1 MFRLRKPST
10 EAIRRFLDSQARLP
24 YSYAAVGATS
34 AAPPAGYAVD
44 HTRIQLGVGS
54 SVFADAKGALER
66 WQQFQLGW
74 VEPCWPDTAI
84 EPGQVVGVLA
94 RAYGVW
100 SLNAC
105 RIVYVVDERGPVTR
119 FGFAYGTLPE
129 HLESGEERFT
139 IEWRHVDDEVWYD
152 ILAFSR
158 PNQLAARVAYP
169 IVRRLQRRFARNSA
183 RAMVQAT
190 GTPNAPASQPG

>member
-1 MFRLRKPST
+1 MLRLRKPST
-10 EAIRRFLDSQARLP
+10 EAVRRLLESQARLP
-24 YSYAAVGATS
+24 FSYPAVAATS
-34 AAPPAGYAVD
+34 ASPPAGYVVD
-44 HTRIQLGVGS
+44 HTRVQLGVGPA
-54 SVFADAKGALER
+54 VFEKGKAALKR
-66 WQQFQLGW
+66 WQHFQLGW

-94 RAYGVW
+94 RVGCVW
-100 SLNAC
+100 WMNAC

-139 IEWRHVDDEVWYD
+139 VEWRHADDEVWYD

-158 PNQLAARVAYP
+158 PNQLVARVGYP
-169 IVRRLQRRFARNSA
+169 LTRRFQRRFARNSA
-183 RAMVQAT
+183 EAIVKAT
-190 GTPNAPASQPG
+190 STPTSVM

>member
-1 MFRLRKPST
+1 MFHLRKPSM
-10 EAIRRFLDSQARLP
+10 EAVRRFLDWQARLEF
-24 YSYAAVGATS
+24 SYPAVGATS

-54 SVFADAKGALER
+54 SVFAEGKAALEQ
-66 WQQFQLGW
+66 WKHFQLGW

-94 RAYGVW
+94 RVCGLW
-100 SLNAC
+100 SLSAC

-139 IEWRHVDDEVWYD
+139 IEWRHPDDEVWYD

-158 PNQLAARVAYP
+158 PNQLVARIGYP
-169 IVRRLQRRFARNSA
+169 LARRFQRQFARDSA
-183 RAMVQAT
+183 QAMVQVT
-190 GTPNAPASQPG
+190 GTPSAPA